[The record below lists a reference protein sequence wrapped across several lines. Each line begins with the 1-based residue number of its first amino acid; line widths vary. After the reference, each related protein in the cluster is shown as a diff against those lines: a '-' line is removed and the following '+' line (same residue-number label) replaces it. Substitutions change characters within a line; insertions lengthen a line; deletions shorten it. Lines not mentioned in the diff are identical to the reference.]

1 MKKKFSSTKIL
12 LLATIIFLLGSCK
25 KDANFSR
32 PISFVSV
39 YNATLNTLNFKI
51 GGKPTSGTT
60 LARGASSGYIG
71 AYEGNWNFEVL
82 SSDADKSAIVKQID
96 LKGDELQSFFLIKE
110 DSLQYLTVK
119 DDMSLRNPD
128 RPVIKFLNLS
138 KDAPQLTL
146 ELVLLSNTVAF
157 NNIKYKEYSPFQ
169 EVDEKTSYTISLKA
183 SPTSELDILT
193 VTQAFERNKLYTIW
207 TTGLAN
213 SSDDANRISLHITE
227 VK

>member
-1 MKKKFSSTKIL
+1 MKKTFLLPIIL
-12 LLATIIFLLGSCK
+12 LITTFIFLLASCK
-25 KDANFSR
+25 KEANLSK
-32 PISFVSV
+32 PIAFISI
-39 YNATLNTLNFKI
+39 YNATLNSLNFKI
-51 GGKPTSGTT
+51 GGKPTSGTS

-71 AYEGNWNFEVL
+71 AYEGEWDFNVL
-82 SSDADKSAIVKQID
+82 SSNSDKAAIAERIY
-96 LKGDELQSFFLIKE
+96 LKGNELQSFFIIKE
-110 DSLQYLTVK
+110 DSLKYLTVK
-119 DDMSLRNPD
+119 DDMTVRNPD

-138 KDAPQLTL
+138 PDAQQLTL
-146 ELVLLSNTVAF
+146 ELVLLSNKVAF
-157 NNIKYKEYSPFQ
+157 TNVQYKSYSPYQ

>member
-1 MKKKFSSTKIL
+1 MKKTFLLPIIL
-12 LLATIIFLLGSCK
+12 LITTFIFLLASCK
-25 KDANFSR
+25 KEANLSK
-32 PISFVSV
+32 PIAFVSI
-39 YNATLNTLNFKI
+39 YNATLNSLNFKI
-51 GGKPTSGTT
+51 GGKPTSGTS
-60 LARGASSGYIG
+60 LARGAYSGYIG
-71 AYEGNWNFEVL
+71 AYEGEWDFNVL
-82 SSDADKSAIVKQID
+82 SSNSDKAAINERIN
-96 LKGDELQSFFLIKE
+96 LKGNELQSFFIIKE
-110 DSLQYLTVK
+110 DSLKYLTVK
-119 DDMSLRNPD
+119 DDMTVRNPD

-138 KDAPQLTL
+138 PDAQQLTL
-146 ELVLLSNTVAF
+146 ELVLLSNKVAF
-157 NNIKYKEYSPFQ
+157 TNVQYKSYSPYQ